1 MATQFSFLQI
11 INAALVAQGQYT
23 VSDNDGSDE
32 WSLLSRN
39 WPQIVEAELEVGA
52 YNFTREQA
60 TLVNR
65 INGRFGY
72 DDGYTLPLN
81 ALHVRQLWIEESRG
95 RRFADWTQDGSS
107 VYLDGADGCVIE
119 YVSVTTEDLWNAN
132 FCLGVQCKLE
142 AVILRALKEEAREAD
157 AREAAAE
164 MYFDRAR
171 VKSSRSRSATPPY
184 REGRFARARFGRG

>member
-23 VSDNDGSDE
+23 VDENDGSDE

-39 WPQIVEAELEVGA
+39 WPQIVESELEVGA
-52 YNFTREQA
+52 YNFTREQTALA
-60 TLVNR
+60 TR
-65 INGRFGY
+65 IDGRFGY
-72 DDGYTLPLN
+72 DDGYALPLD
-81 ALHVRQLWIEESRG
+81 ALHVRQVWIEDNG
-95 RRFADWTQDGSS
+95 RRFVDWTQDGAT
-107 VYLDGADGCVIE
+107 VYLNNDDGCVIE